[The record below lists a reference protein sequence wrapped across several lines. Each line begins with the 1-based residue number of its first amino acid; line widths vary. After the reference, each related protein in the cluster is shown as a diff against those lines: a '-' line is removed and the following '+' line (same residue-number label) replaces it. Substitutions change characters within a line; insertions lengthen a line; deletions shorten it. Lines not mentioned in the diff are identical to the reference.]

1 MKIFGP
7 LKTKNITMKTYKTAI
22 IIAALAMLTSCFS
35 PKPIMRFKPEE
46 TQTTWEKGKE
56 YVSYKKGNYEVHASY
71 YGNNEK
77 NIIFDIEVVNS
88 KGVDFLVAPEDIKL
102 YAGHW
107 DNVSQNV
114 IYDNIPIHAIDPEA
128 ELLKIDMDNSRA
140 EASRKNSQIAAVAI
154 FAAAI
159 PLAIVASNTDIKNS
173 NSGNSNNSVNNTD
186 LVEAGVDLALG
197 ATAINQMGTEN
208 QIISLND
215 NRNTWETAS
224 LRKTT
229 LSPGYSIRGMVYF
242 PVPDLGTRKI
252 QFDVPTPDGII
263 SFKYDFILY
272 YPQ

>member
-1 MKIFGP
+1 
-7 LKTKNITMKTYKTAI
+7 MKTYKIAI
-22 IIAALAMLTSCFS
+22 SIAALAMLTSCFS
-35 PKPIMRFKPEE
+35 PKPVMRFKPEE

-56 YVSYKKGNYEVHASY
+56 YVSYKKGDYEVHASY

-77 NIIFDIEVVNS
+77 YIIFDIEVINS

-102 YAGHW
+102 YTGCW

-140 EASRKNSQIAAVAI
+140 EAAQKNSQVAAVAI

-159 PLAIVASNTDIKNS
+159 PLAIVASNTDMKNS
-173 NSGNSNNSVNNTD
+173 NSNGSNNSVNNTD

-197 ATAINQMGTEN
+197 ATAINQMGAEN

-215 NRNTWETAS
+215 NRNMWETAS

-229 LSPGYSIRGMVYF
+229 LSPGYSIRGLVYF
-242 PVPDLGTRKI
+242 PVPNLSTRKVY
-252 QFDVPTPDGII
+252 FDVPTPDGAI
-263 SFKYDFILY
+263 SFKYNFLLY